1 MHLYPL
7 LSQMGIV
14 PMGNFGKGK
23 ERGAER
29 EMTVSF
35 EPVHDRF
42 PITKKLAQNMCFTT
56 VNFHLANG
64 KNTSV
69 WQNNQTPRPRPSHAT

>member
-42 PITKKLAQNMCFTT
+42 PITKKLAQK
-56 VNFHLANG
+56 HLFYYCEFSFG
-64 KNTSV
+64 K
-69 WQNNQTPRPRPSHAT
+69 W